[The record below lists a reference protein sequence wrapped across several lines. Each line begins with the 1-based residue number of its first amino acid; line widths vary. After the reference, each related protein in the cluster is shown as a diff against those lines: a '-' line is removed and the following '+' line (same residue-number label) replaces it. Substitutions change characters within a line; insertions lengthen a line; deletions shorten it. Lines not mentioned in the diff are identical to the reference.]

1 MSNSYILYDLEVSVI
16 GDPKTYNCSHKP
28 GYAFSV
34 LGENMTF
41 IDNQQ
46 FSLYAMAALVPLLSA
61 KQRPTDEND
70 WMSFDEYVR
79 CPDPKCSAQFEIK
92 RTTKTSFQRPTKH

>member
-1 MSNSYILYDLEVSVI
+1 MSNTYTLYDLEVSVI
-16 GDPKTYNCSHKP
+16 GDPETFNCSHRP

-41 IDNQQ
+41 IDNRQ

-61 KQRPTDEND
+61 KQRSTDEND
-70 WMSFDEYVR
+70 WMSFDDYVR
-79 CPDPKCSAQFEIK
+79 CPDPKCGAQFKIE
-92 RTTKTSFQRPTKH
+92 RTTKTSFQRPANH